1 MNPSPAPHPSRPRT
15 LAILN
20 HRGERLGDVRSFF
33 QDQGWEVHTSR
44 DLESSIDL
52 LKEKAP
58 DAALVA
64 PLTLRPENLEW
75 VQLLEHMS
83 PQVPLPWLVVPWAEA
98 PANSAGP
105 LLRGRGALADWIPS
119 PVDPQEADARLQ
131 NLLRLQGLLA
141 ENEARARALEDQLV
155 VDHKT
160 GLFNDRHFR
169 SRFQEEFERTVRH
182 RSPVSFLLLDLDD
195 FKSINDRH
203 GYEFADLALR
213 SFAELLMRT
222 CRTADIVGRFGGDE
236 FEVLLPDTGLAD
248 CMVVARRIRD
258 AARRRPV
265 TGEDAILHL
274 RMSMGI
280 STYAGSGDLRSPRE
294 LFHQAEEA
302 LKHAKQTGKDR
313 IAFFD
318 PRLRR
323 VSGDETGALQTPEPE
338 VLTASTKTKKKSNKA
353 KPAQDK
359 SSAAEQDPPASNP

>member
-1 MNPSPAPHPSRPRT
+1 MNPTPAPHPSRPRT

-20 HRGERLGDVRSFF
+20 HRGERLGDVRSAF
-33 QDQGWEVHTSR
+33 QDRGWEVHTSR
-44 DLESSIDL
+44 DLESSLDL
-52 LKEKAP
+52 LKERAP

-75 VQLLEHMS
+75 VQLLEHLS
-83 PQVPLPWLVVPWAEA
+83 PRVSVPWLVGPWNEA
-98 PANSAGP
+98 PTGSAGP

-119 PVDPQEADARLQ
+119 PVDEQEADSRLQ
-131 NLLRLQGLLA
+131 NLMRLQGLLA

-169 SRFQEEFERTVRH
+169 TRFQEEFERTVRH

-248 CMVVARRIRD
+248 CMVVAKRIQD

-265 TGEDAILHL
+265 TSEDAILHL
-274 RMSMGI
+274 RISMGI
-280 STYAGSGDLRSPRE
+280 STYAGGGDLRSPRE
-294 LFHQAEEA
+294 LFTQAEEA

-323 VSGDETGALQTPEPE
+323 VSGEEGQ
-338 VLTASTKTKKKSNKA
+338 VLMPQEQEAVAPSAKA
-353 KPAQDK
+353 KGKAKNKTPTKGKAKDND
-359 SSAAEQDPPASNP
+359 A